1 MGFLGGGSSGSS
13 TTVVNVP
20 GPTAEETE
28 LTKQQIELQ
37 KLQIEILQESREEQ
51 GIAFEFLQES
61 LDELNRLSTEAADDP
76 LTKELQE
83 IQLDIIRRGGKASP
97 EERESIKQA
106 TEFALAEGASDI
118 EAFSKQAVT
127 DIRDIL
133 APARGLRPTD
143 TPIVDRAAA
152 VGVEATRQF
161 GQLERNLRGAQ
172 ATAELNFPLA
182 RGEFVAGVAAFQQQ
196 LQEGSRN
203 FQQSLRDAAFANQL
217 RLAGLQQEGSLG
229 LLGIAP
235 TGASALASIAAVRA
249 AQTTTTSSF
258 SKSSSPGFLGI
269 LGGVGGFLS
278 GVGAVRG
285 F

>member
-1 MGFLGGGSSGSS
+1 MGFLGGGSSGGS
-13 TTVVNVP
+13 TTTVNIP

-28 LTKQQIELQ
+28 LTNQQIELQ
-37 KLQIEILQESREEQ
+37 KLQIEILQENREEQ
-51 GIAFEFLQES
+51 GIAFAFLQES
-61 LDELNRLSTEAADDP
+61 LDELNRLSEEARDDP
-76 LTKELQE
+76 LAKELQE

-143 TPIVDRAAA
+143 SPIVDRATA

-182 RGEFVAGVAAFQQQ
+182 RGEFVAGIAGFQQQ
-196 LQEGSRN
+196 LQEGARN
-203 FQQSLRDAAFANQL
+203 FQQSLRDAAFENQL
-217 RLAGLQQEGSLG
+217 RLAGLQQQGGLG
-229 LLGIAP
+229 LLGVSP
-235 TGASALASIAAVRA
+235 TGSSALASLAAVRA

-258 SKSSSPGFLGI
+258 SKSTSPGFLDI
-269 LGGVGGFLS
+269 LSGVGGFLQ
-278 GVGAVRG
+278 GVGAVR
-285 F
+285 